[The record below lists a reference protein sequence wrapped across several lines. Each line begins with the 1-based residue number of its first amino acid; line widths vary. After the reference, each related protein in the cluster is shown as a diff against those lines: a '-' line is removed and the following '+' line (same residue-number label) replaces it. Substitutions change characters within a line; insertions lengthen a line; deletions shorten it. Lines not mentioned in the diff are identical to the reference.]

1 MYQYIINITL
11 LYSQKLVWM
20 KNCKVTL
27 YKSDMWTD
35 IKYMNLLGIFSSVD
49 RAYTLTLV
57 CRHLQRLSQVALV
70 VRNLPAS
77 AGDIRDLGSIPGLGS
92 SPGGGQG
99 NPPQYS
105 CLENP
110 WAEEPGGLLS
120 VESQRVGHDWARVH
134 VRARTHTH
142 THEETADPD
151 TTPAHSADRM
161 PPPSVLQFVCAVFS
175 VL

>member
-1 MYQYIINITL
+1 
-11 LYSQKLVWM
+11 
-20 KNCKVTL
+20 
-27 YKSDMWTD
+27 
-35 IKYMNLLGIFSSVD
+35 MNLLGIFSSVD

-110 WAEEPGGLLS
+110 CG
-120 VESQRVGHDWARVH
+120 QRSLAGYS
-134 VRARTHTH
+134 
-142 THEETADPD
+142 P
-151 TTPAHSADRM
+151 
-161 PPPSVLQFVCAVFS
+161 
-175 VL
+175 